1 MSEGDVRSQQL
12 KGNIKYIRGRRFYE
26 KKVLWASRVLYLLQ
40 IFTKPDLISVQ
51 TEQGNPQIG
60 SLYKLSLVPQQTV
73 SKFSVY
79 SQKIWKIW
87 PPGIVQNS
95 VKNDCLFR
103 HIPIDTKFGSQFRPN
118 RDARLKK

>member
-51 TEQGNPQIG
+51 TEQGNHTTIH
-60 SLYKLSLVPQQTV
+60 KLGPYINCPWFHSKLLANFQCTHRKFGKSGPKVLSRIV
-73 SKFSVY
+73 SKMTV
-79 SQKIWKIW
+79 
-87 PPGIVQNS
+87 
-95 VKNDCLFR
+95 CL
-103 HIPIDTKFGSQFRPN
+103 DTS
-118 RDARLKK
+118 L